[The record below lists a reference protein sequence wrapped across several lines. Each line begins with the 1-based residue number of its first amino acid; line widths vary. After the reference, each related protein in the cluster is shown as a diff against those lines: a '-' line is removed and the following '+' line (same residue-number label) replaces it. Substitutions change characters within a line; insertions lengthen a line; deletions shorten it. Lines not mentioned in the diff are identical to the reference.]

1 MDEVKVEFV
10 ETTID
15 VGFKDQIIVTVLGAV
30 AGLLAS
36 KLTEKTYFGVKARY
50 QTHKSAAITQ

>member
-1 MDEVKVEFV
+1 MDNTEVKVV

-15 VGFKDQIIVTVLGAV
+15 VGFKDQIVVTVLGAI

-36 KLTEKTYFGVKARY
+36 KLTEKAYFTGKARY
-50 QTHKSAAITQ
+50 QLRKSN